1 MTKTMLNKWLE
12 QKQKQAEREAYKQ
25 FEEERDAYLA
35 RLDETL
41 GVNEVLE
48 SVYKYFS
55 SASRVVDDFRNKLYE
70 KPDVTVN
77 CGWYDT
83 VSRKLNDLTNKDTLH
98 RMIRG
103 EFSDT
108 SGFVKKLEIQKDE
121 TIHEI
126 RKNYAILHANISSM
140 KNAKCGVEY
149 LQKLGFDLTDLLAA
163 DEKPVTQALTTK
175 VNTNYLFVGGMK
187 K

>member
-12 QKQKQAEREAYKQ
+12 QKQKQAESEAYKQ
-25 FEEERDAYLA
+25 FEVERDTYLA
-35 RLDETL
+35 QLDETL

-48 SVYKYFS
+48 AIYEHFSAANSV
-55 SASRVVDDFRNKLYE
+55 ADEFRSKLYE
-70 KPDVTVN
+70 ARGVTVN

-83 VSRKLNDLTNKDTLH
+83 ISVKLDNLTDKNVLR
-98 RMIRG
+98 RMIRD
-103 EFSDT
+103 EFSDI
-108 SGFVKKLEIQKDE
+108 SGTVKTLEVKKND

-126 RKNYAILHANISSM
+126 RKNYAILRANVSSM

-163 DEKPVTQALTTK
+163 DDKPVTQALTTK
-175 VNTNYLFVGGMK
+175 VNTNYLFIGGMK

>member
-12 QKQKQAEREAYKQ
+12 QKEKQAKREVLKQ
-25 FEEERDAYLA
+25 FEEERDTYIA

-83 VSRKLNDLTNKDTLH
+83 VSRKLNELTNKDALR

-108 SGFVKKLEIQKDE
+108 SGFVKNLEFQRDN
-121 TIHEI
+121 TISEVH
-126 RKNYAILHANISSM
+126 KNYAILHANVSSM

-149 LQKLGFDLTDLLAA
+149 LQKLGFDMTDLLAM

>member
-12 QKQKQAEREAYKQ
+12 QKQKQAEREACKQ
-25 FEEERDAYLA
+25 FEEEKDAYLA

-41 GVNEVLE
+41 GVNEALE
-48 SVYKYFS
+48 SAYNYFF
-55 SASRVVDDFRNKLYE
+55 AANRVVNDFRNKLYE

-77 CGWYDT
+77 SGWYDT
-83 VSRKLNDLTNKDTLH
+83 VSRMLNELTDKDTLR
-98 RMIRG
+98 RMIRN

-108 SGFVKKLEIQKDE
+108 SGFMMKLEIQKNE
-121 TIHEI
+121 TIYEI
-126 RKNYAILHANISSM
+126 RKNYAILSANVSSM
-140 KNAKCGVEY
+140 KNAKSGVEY
-149 LQKLGFDLTDLLAA
+149 LQKLGFDLTDLLAM